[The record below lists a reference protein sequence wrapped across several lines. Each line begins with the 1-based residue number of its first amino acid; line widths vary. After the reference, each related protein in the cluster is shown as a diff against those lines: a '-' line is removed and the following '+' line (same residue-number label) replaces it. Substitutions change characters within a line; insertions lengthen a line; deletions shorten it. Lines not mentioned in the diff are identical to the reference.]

1 VEGVA
6 VDLDD
11 EAVVGPEEVELE
23 AFQRSGPLPPGARS
37 MRERSSRRRDEALSF
52 GLGGGLLDERVL
64 SCADLPQPRGA
75 LVRQDGLGTAGEDRS
90 GLGRERGRDRVADE
104 EDAAV
109 KAVEAAAFEA
119 VLDGVRGDAAPDGLF
134 ARDHAVLP
142 CGQGS
147 DSLIREGEGGGGG
160 LSAHSS
166 THAAGT
172 RGGVDFV
179 GAIGPTAPHGSGRNG
194 GVWSC
199 GRSWSFPFFIDRT
212 AARPDPSL
220 PPPPT
225 PGALP
230 CRSRLEP

>member
-1 VEGVA
+1 MAHLARAAARRAVRLVGDVVPRGPHDAEPCPLEPCVAVTVTLERDLGGVEGVA

-23 AFQRSGPLPPGARS
+23 AFHSGVGVGTREVGPADQLEQASRGLGAGEGGAFGEDGLQRSGPLPPGARS

-52 GLGGGLLDERVL
+52 GLGG
-64 SCADLPQPRGA
+64 
-75 LVRQDGLGTAGEDRS
+75 
-90 GLGRERGRDRVADE
+90 
-104 EDAAV
+104 
-109 KAVEAAAFEA
+109 
-119 VLDGVRGDAAPDGLF
+119 F

-172 RGGVDFV
+172 RGGVD
-179 GAIGPTAPHGSGRNG
+179 
-194 GVWSC
+194 
-199 GRSWSFPFFIDRT
+199 SW
-212 AARPDPSL
+212 
-220 PPPPT
+220 
-225 PGALP
+225 AL
-230 CRSRLEP
+230 

>member
-119 VLDGVRGDAAPDGLF
+119 VLDGGRGDAAPDGLF

-147 DSLIREGEGGGGG
+147 DSLIREGEGGGGA
-160 LSAHSS
+160 SAPIAPHTPPGREGVWIRGRYRPHSS
-166 THAAGT
+166 TRVRAEWGCVELRALLVLSLLH
-172 RGGVDFV
+172 RPD
-179 GAIGPTAPHGSGRNG
+179 GS
-194 GVWSC
+194 
-199 GRSWSFPFFIDRT
+199 T
-212 AARPDPSL
+212 ARPL
-220 PPPPT
+220 TPPPPT
-225 PGALP
+225 PGARP